1 MSQVLFEA
9 IIIKIIWIKH
19 FKTKNFLNLLTNIKI
34 KIFKVIRWLFDMWNK
49 IKTKYRKKS
58 HNFLKIRWKRN
69 MNSREHKLIIMI
81 WLKILQ
87 MTEKLSRIKFGSKR
101 NSFKNNWMKNLLI
114 LKIIWLRAWSI
125 DQEN

>member
-1 MSQVLFEA
+1 
-9 IIIKIIWIKH
+9 
-19 FKTKNFLNLLTNIKI
+19 
-34 KIFKVIRWLFDMWNK
+34 
-49 IKTKYRKKS
+49 
-58 HNFLKIRWKRN
+58 
-69 MNSREHKLIIMI
+69 MI